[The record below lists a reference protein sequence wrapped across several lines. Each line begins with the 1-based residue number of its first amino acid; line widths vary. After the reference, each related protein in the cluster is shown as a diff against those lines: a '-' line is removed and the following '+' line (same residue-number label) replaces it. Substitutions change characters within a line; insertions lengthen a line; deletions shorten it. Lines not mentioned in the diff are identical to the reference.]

1 MTVEADV
8 AGLQR
13 KVMKVSVRPID
24 SAYGDGGIPVQNNRT
39 LPFLVTRSWSAPAG
53 RYLERWFLV
62 EQGTGRVV
70 FEGPIREE
78 VLIWGLQALSSLTD
92 RLMNSFPLE
101 PGPYGLVFALGGHK
115 GAEVEVEAF
124 TVSDDSA

>member
-1 MTVEADV
+1 MEADV

-13 KVMKVSVRPID
+13 KLMRASVRPLNPVHGSD
-24 SAYGDGGIPVQNNRT
+24 GIPVHGDRT
-39 LPFLVTRSWSAPAG
+39 LPFSVTREWSAPAG

-62 EQGTGRVV
+62 HPESRTVV

-101 PGPYGLVFALGGHK
+101 PGPYLLVFALGGHK
-115 GAEVEVEAF
+115 AAEIETQAVRVSEAP
-124 TVSDDSA
+124 V